1 MVGYVI
7 RRLVA
12 LVPMW
17 IAISFF
23 TFSIMYM
30 IPGDPLVSILGP
42 SASPEA
48 RERMIKSMHL
58 DDPFWVRYGK
68 WLSGA
73 IHGDLGQSIFLG
85 RSVSRAIWERLPVT
99 VSLGVGAMIVA
110 LTLGLPPGIISA
122 IRRNTVTD
130 TIVMILAL
138 AGLSTPE
145 FLLGLVLIYVFA
157 VRLGWFPVGGYV
169 PLTRDLVEGLRHLIM
184 PCFTLGVI
192 WAAYIARM
200 TRATML
206 DVLSREYI
214 TTARAKG
221 LAERLVIWKHALR
234 VAVAPIT
241 TVVGFVMVL
250 IVSGAFITE
259 IVFSLPGMGNL
270 VVNSVLKRD
279 YPVVQG
285 AMLLIATGI
294 LLINLLIDLL
304 YAYLDPR
311 IKYE

>member
-1 MVGYVI
+1 MVNYIV

-12 LVPMW
+12 IVPLW
-17 IAISFF
+17 VAISFL

-85 RSVSRAIWERLPVT
+85 RSVARAIWERLPVT
-99 VSLGVGAMIVA
+99 FSLGVGAVIVA
-110 LTLGLPPGIISA
+110 LIFGLPLGIISA
-122 IRRNTVTD
+122 VHRNMDTV
-130 TIVMILAL
+130 VMALAL
-138 AGLSTPE
+138 VGLSIPE

-157 VRLGWFPVGGYV
+157 VKLGWFPVGGYV
-169 PLTRDLVEGLRHLIM
+169 PLTHDLAEGLRRLAM
-184 PCFTLGVI
+184 PCFTLGII

-206 DVLSREYI
+206 DVLNREYI

-221 LAERLVIWKHALR
+221 LAEQLVIWKHALR
-234 VAVAPIT
+234 AAAAPVV
-241 TVVGFVMVL
+241 TVVGFVLVL
-250 IVSGAFITE
+250 IVSGAFVTE

-304 YAYLDPR
+304 YACLDPR